1 MILGR
6 DDEAEAQIRRVQV
19 FEPGNLR
26 ADFDLAILAGS
37 RRDWQTARS
46 LLLRCLDSP
55 FCRQKARIQLA
66 AISRQLGEAA
76 QAEDFRKEAD
86 RFPPDVKWPDA
97 FVSNSDYIHWAKKK
111 RRRYKIAEELAAAG
125 RFKDAVLLLQPMT
138 EDYPNDYAPYLAVGR
153 VLGQMGDFPG
163 AERALRLSLDIAPDK
178 MQTHYYLANV
188 LFMGAEQ
195 LEKKGSVE
203 RVKIE
208 AFYREAVSQSR
219 EALKIKPDYGVAHM
233 TLGLALK
240 RLGLR
245 TEALVHLE
253 RAVLCN
259 PEHGELHFY
268 VGEILAEDGR
278 VGEACSRLEQ
288 ALLLASANV
297 PWRSKVQTMLIEL
310 KKVEPRKKA
319 PNE

>member
-1 MILGR
+1 MARCICFELGLY
-6 DDEAEAQIRRVQV
+6 
-19 FEPGNLR
+19 P
-26 ADFDLAILAGS
+26 
-37 RRDWQTARS
+37 
-46 LLLRCLDSP
+46 
-55 FCRQKARIQLA
+55 
-66 AISRQLGEAA
+66 LGEK
-76 QAEDFRKEAD
+76 KEEALQD
-86 RFPPDVKWPDA
+86 CRGAGGSGSFQRCSLALTTDDGRLSERLRTVPCRRQG
-97 FVSNSDYIHWAKKK
+97 SWAN
-111 RRRYKIAEELAAAG
+111 G
-125 RFKDAVLLLQPMT
+125 RFSS
-138 EDYPNDYAPYLAVGR
+138 
-153 VLGQMGDFPG
+153 